1 MVATVGGCPFNGAK
15 CSVRWAM
22 FAAFLSVACAMP
34 LSHMNND
41 DYINTISIKHSGPA
55 VAAVCEAVAVD
66 TVFFKTPS
74 PPQCDLKDDPI
85 CDLSLR
91 NHDEQWYKILDEG
104 QQAYLRN
111 LNAVDSQRGR

>member
-41 DYINTISIKHSGPA
+41 DYINTISRTSTMPHALKISWGRLSSSGGAPGGA
-55 VAAVCEAVAVD
+55 NSSCSARVGA
-66 TVFFKTPS
+66 
-74 PPQCDLKDDPI
+74 L
-85 CDLSLR
+85 
-91 NHDEQWYKILDEG
+91 
-104 QQAYLRN
+104 
-111 LNAVDSQRGR
+111 

>member
-74 PPQCDLKDDPI
+74 PPQ
-85 CDLSLR
+85 
-91 NHDEQWYKILDEG
+91 G
-104 QQAYLRN
+104 
-111 LNAVDSQRGR
+111 QRGGRERATAEAQRSGGAARQGAGGDDL